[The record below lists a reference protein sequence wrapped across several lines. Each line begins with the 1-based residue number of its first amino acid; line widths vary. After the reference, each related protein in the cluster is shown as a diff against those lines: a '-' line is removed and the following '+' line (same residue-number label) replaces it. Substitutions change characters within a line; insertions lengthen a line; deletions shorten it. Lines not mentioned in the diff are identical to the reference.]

1 MFQTKDWKAD
11 LDNKKKDSATGKDV
25 VSVYIGDR
33 FDAANH
39 KDPIF
44 EDFYL
49 DVLKDLISDP
59 SKYVIFTSA
68 GSIPQLCV
76 LSAGRIVDHNYQIF
90 LLKMTF
96 HGILN
101 GLDKELMCDA
111 LTESC
116 VSGAKVADSKSI
128 IKIQNEFLDVT
139 GMNVSSRLVKAL
151 VIEHF
156 RADYSEEACSPVADR
171 LSGYPLSDLRSLAEE
186 TNKWHWH
193 VQRDLRS
200 LGILKKDLN
209 ASPKDVEKAL
219 KDELYLRL
227 LFGKL
232 KEGK

>member
-1 MFQTKDWKAD
+1 MFQTKEWKAD
-11 LDNKKKDSATGKDV
+11 LENKNKDSATGREV

-49 DVLKDLISDP
+49 DVLKDLIADP
-59 SKYVIFTSA
+59 SRYVIFTST

-111 LTESC
+111 LAESC
-116 VSGAKVADSKSI
+116 VSGIKGSDSTSI
-128 IKIQNEFLDVT
+128 IKIQNEFREVT
-139 GMNVSSRLVKAL
+139 GMSVSNRLVKAL
-151 VIEHF
+151 IIEHF
-156 RADYSEEACSPVADR
+156 RADYSEEAESPVADR
-171 LSGYPLSDLRSLAEE
+171 LSGYSLTDLASLSKEVNKSHWHVARNLRSLDRL
-186 TNKWHWH
+186 K
-193 VQRDLRS
+193 RDL
-200 LGILKKDLN
+200 GAMPDE
-209 ASPKDVEKAL
+209 VEKAL